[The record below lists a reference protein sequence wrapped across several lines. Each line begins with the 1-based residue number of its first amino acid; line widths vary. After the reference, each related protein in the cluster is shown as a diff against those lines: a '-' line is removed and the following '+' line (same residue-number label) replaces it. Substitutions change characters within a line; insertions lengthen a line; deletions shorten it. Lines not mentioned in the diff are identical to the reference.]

1 MARDIKETLPDYQ
14 GKDSDLIRPE
24 AIPGGSGAVTADYDE
39 FHKDEH
45 HHIVP
50 LSTYYKIFGAL
61 MVLLVI
67 TVLAAEFDFGERISP
82 SLAWMNIVVAL
93 VIAVTKAALI
103 VMYFMHVKYSS
114 RLVMI
119 TAVIAYFFVFI
130 MFMLTYADYFTRGWM
145 PQAGK

>member
-24 AIPGGSGAVTADYDE
+24 AIPGGSGAATATYDE
-39 FHKDEH
+39 FHADEH
-45 HHIVP
+45 HHVVP

-61 MVLLVI
+61 MVLLLI
-67 TVLAAEFDFGERISP
+67 TVGAAEIPFERIIP
-82 SLAWMNIVVAL
+82 AAPWLNIVVAL
-93 VIAVTKAALI
+93 AVAITKAALI

-119 TAVIAYFFVFI
+119 VSVTAYFFVFI